1 MEAVVVKQLRIL
13 DFDIE
18 TRLVGFHYGGKFSPA
33 GCEPIAI
40 ATSWVGEKPVEVV
53 TLGES
58 SAKDML
64 LWFRGLYDQADVV
77 TGHYIRKF
85 DLPILNGAL
94 FENKLKTLSKKLT
107 VDTKNDF
114 VKRAGFSLS
123 QENLAAM
130 LQLEHG
136 KFHMSDNDWRAASRG
151 VNMRQVKKRVVAD
164 VKQHKLLR
172 EELVAMDALTAPKMW
187 RP

>member
-18 TRLVGFHYGGKFSPA
+18 TRLVGFHFGGKFAPG

-40 ATSWVGEKPVEVV
+40 AASWVGEKPVHVR
-53 TLGES
+53 TLGEGT
-58 SAKDML
+58 AKEML
-64 LWFRGLYDQADVV
+64 LWFRDLYDQADVV

-85 DLPILNGAL
+85 DLPILNGAF
-94 FENKLKTLSKKLT
+94 FENKLRTLGKKLV
-107 VDTKNDF
+107 VDTKQDF
-114 VKRAGFSLS
+114 VRRAGFSLS

-130 LQLEHG
+130 LQLERG
-136 KFHMSDNDWRAASRG
+136 KYHMNDNDWRAASRG
-151 VNMRQVKKRVVAD
+151 LNLREVKKRVTED

-172 EELVAMDALTAPKMW
+172 AELVERDALSPPKMW